1 MKKVLKT
8 IGKILLGLLIALV
21 VFIAGLFVF
30 NKIMIQKEKPL
41 VENPIG
47 QMVEVANSAPTAR

>member
-21 VFIAGLFVF
+21 VFIVGLFVF
-30 NKIMIQKEKPL
+30 NKIMIQKEKP
-41 VENPIG
+41 
-47 QMVEVANSAPTAR
+47 